1 MKIPSQFDPIRP
13 YEPEELKAAYDRI
26 LADENVQGIVAMLY
40 PGVPFEAIKE
50 RVYQCKTNLDF
61 QKAFAAPFLENLA
74 RKCGDGMEMDS
85 SAINVNKRYTFITNH
100 RDIILDSAFLSI
112 LLLSAGFTT
121 TTEIAIG
128 DNLLAS
134 QWIEDLVRIDKAF
147 IVQRSLSPRE
157 FLASSKRMAE
167 YMHFAI
173 KEKNENIWIAQREG
187 RAKDSNDLT
196 QPSVLKMMCMGGEGS
211 MKERLL
217 ALHLCPLAIS
227 YEYDP
232 CDYLKAKEFQLK
244 RDSDYKKTKADDVF
258 SMKTG
263 IFGYKGHI
271 HYHAAPC
278 IDEWLL
284 TLPDDMPKTEFFD
297 TVAQH
302 IDREIH
308 RNYRIYPCNQI
319 ALDLLQN
326 TNDGNYTDAEKEKF
340 LAYLES
346 QIAKI
351 DLPDADL
358 PFLRERI
365 LTMYANPLKNKLK
378 A

>member
-1 MKIPSQFDPIRP
+1 MKVPSQFDPIRP
-13 YEPEELKAAYDRI
+13 YEPEELQAVFDRI

-50 RVYQCKTNLDF
+50 KVYQCRTNLEF
-61 QKAFAAPFLENLA
+61 QKIFAAPFLEGLT

-85 SAINVNKRYTFITNH
+85 SAIDINRRYTFITNH

-112 LLLSAGFTT
+112 LLLSAGCST

-134 QWIEDLVRIDKAF
+134 PWIEDLVRLNKAF
-147 IVQRSLSPRE
+147 LVQRSLSPRE

-173 KEKNENIWIAQREG
+173 SQKNENIWIAQREG

-196 QPSVLKMMCMGGEGS
+196 QPSILKMMCMGGEGS
-211 MKERLL
+211 IKDRLL
-217 ALHLCPLAIS
+217 ALHLCPLTIS

-244 RDSDYKKTKADDVF
+244 RDTDYKKTKADDVL

-263 IFGYKGHI
+263 IYGYKGHI

-278 IDEWLL
+278 IDSWLMS
-284 TLPDDMPKTEFFD
+284 LPDDMPKTEFFD
-297 TVAQH
+297 TVARH
-302 IDREIH
+302 IDSQIH
-308 RNYRIYPCNQI
+308 RNYRIYPCNRI
-319 ALDLLQN
+319 ALDLLQG
-326 TNDGNYTDAEKEKF
+326 TDSGTYTTDEKQQF